1 MDLKKVSCLL
11 FFSFLAATLPC
22 EDYKIQKGDSLV
34 TLTQKFGVSAESW
47 KSLDPE
53 RDWSTLTTGE
63 TLKLPTRHSVI
74 SGDTLYS
81 LAKSWG
87 VEVADIRALNG
98 LETGTALKIGAM
110 LWVPAP
116 QSSEPKGYWPVSGK
130 PKSDSGRL
138 KAVSFPVSGANF
150 LSVTDGTVVFSGE
163 YRGVGKVI
171 LVESPAKV
179 VFGYGNF
186 ENALLKWGDKVAK
199 GQVLG
204 KTSSRVTERLSF
216 FVSKDG
222 EPLDP
227 AKVARE

>member
-11 FFSFLAATLPC
+11 FFSLLTVALPC
-22 EDYKIQKGDSLV
+22 EDYKIQQGDSLS
-34 TLTQKFGVSAESW
+34 TLTQKFHVSPDSW
-47 KSLDPE
+47 KNVDPE
-53 RDWSTLTTGE
+53 RDWTTLATGE
-63 TLKLPTRHSVI
+63 TLKLPSRHPVVA
-74 SGDTLYS
+74 GDTLYS
-81 LAKSWG
+81 LGKTWG
-87 VEVADIRALNG
+87 VEIADILALNG
-98 LETGTALKIGAM
+98 LSAGTALRAGTM
-110 LWVPAP
+110 LWVPVP
-116 QSSEPKGYWPVSGK
+116 QTSEQKGYWPVAGK

-150 LSVTDGTVVFSGE
+150 FSVTDGTVVFSGE

-186 ENALLKWGDKVAK
+186 EDTALKWGDKVSK

-204 KTSSRVTERLSF
+204 KTSSRATERLSF
-216 FVSKDG
+216 FVSKSG

-227 AKVARE
+227 AKVPRE